1 MAPNETAVPSWKQKQ
16 KNVLPKAILPW
27 SSLWSPQTSSSGKVY
42 LGRLAASPLI
52 CSARFL
58 RRLVMP
64 HSQSRPALVWLERLA
79 HHHCQHQQVIWSSLT
94 CQYYVICQVEFWFM
108 WCPKSKKCCVHPPK
122 PILIESLYH
131 PLCKLDAILL
141 NKIHTWQKIIIFS
154 HRWLAQ
160 KLFGYR
166 IENTEERAFSS
177 ILAPVKQTFP
187 TNTFVKVW
195 WKANF

>member
-1 MAPNETAVPSWKQKQ
+1 MPPSQSRPAPVWLE
-16 KNVLPKAILPW
+16 
-27 SSLWSPQTSSSGKVY
+27 
-42 LGRLAASPLI
+42 RLAQHHCRHQHQHQHQQQVIKP
-52 CSARFL
+52 
-58 RRLVMP
+58 
-64 HSQSRPALVWLERLA
+64 SQSRPALVWLERLA

-160 KLFGYR
+160 KLFGHR
-166 IENTEERAFSS
+166 IENAEERAVSS

-187 TNTFVKVW
+187 TNTL
-195 WKANF
+195 